1 MRRFAYTL
9 IIAGVLLL
17 SIGTYFIL
25 HQPLPDPLGTVPL
38 ILSVE
43 PAPIPMPLQNR
54 GQVEQFMLS
63 DPTDQHPYTEDYKCG
78 SFAQDVVDNASAMG
92 IEAYYIIVKWE
103 DSYIVHAIV
112 LFPTIEDGDV
122 YVDATQA
129 DWWVNFELGEGNYYS
144 YLMTD
149 PSQRTFTDKTLEAYG
164 VNDGKG
170 TVRWTAYEAIPT
182 PSPTPSPSPTLIP
195 TLAPTPIPL
204 PPSSSLRTPILLNRE
219 EVRIFMLNDQTD
231 KNAYT
236 DTYVCNNFARDVADN
251 ATALGIDVSGIA
263 VSWDGWEGYHA
274 ILCFPTIE
282 DGDVYV
288 DCTLG
293 DWWVELEYGEGN
305 YKSYSMTDPNK
316 YWFYGETLL
325 YYTIYF

>member
-9 IIAGVLLL
+9 IMIGVLLL
-17 SIGTYFIL
+17 STGIVL
-25 HQPLPDPLGTVPL
+25 QQWPDPPGAVLPVVP
-38 ILSVE
+38 VE
-43 PAPIPMPLQNR
+43 PAPVTLPLQNR
-54 GQVEQFMLS
+54 AQVEQFMLS
-63 DPTDQHPYTEDYKCG
+63 DTTDQHPYTEDYKCG
-78 SFAQDVVDNASAMG
+78 SFAKDVVANATATG
-92 IEAYYIIVKWE
+92 IEAYYVIIKWE

-164 VNDGKG
+164 INDGKG
-170 TVRWTAYEAIPT
+170 TVRWTAYEDTPT
-182 PSPTPSPSPTLIP
+182 PTPSPSPSPSPTPIP
-195 TLAPTPIPL
+195 TLAPTPTPL

-231 KNAYT
+231 KNPYT

-251 ATALGIDVSGIA
+251 ATALGIDVNGIA

-305 YKSYSMTDPNK
+305 YKGYSMTDPDK
-316 YWFYGETLL
+316 HWFYGMTLK